1 MQGFVSVREAT
12 SLLSPWTMRW
22 MSVSLGDEY
31 IECFTNAVA
40 ACGYKYDV
48 AASMLAVCSTR

>member
-1 MQGFVSVREAT
+1 MSVREAT